1 MFMHI
6 PIRFWLSVARYD
18 IREEFFCR
26 KAELE
31 AVYAKYI
38 RLKTITFEEI
48 FQNRKPMPKGD

>member
-1 MFMHI
+1 MHI